1 LIGGAKKTSK
11 ERENKMANAREEFLE
26 ETKDK
31 SILCAAIRLGDDYS
45 EDKKN
50 FVLRTGYTSSELI
63 SFLSLLDFEYDD
75 GFGGQNLFGII
86 WYSDGTWSD
95 RYEYDG
101 SERWQYEKVPEIP
114 KECAAYTIE
123 VA

>member
-1 LIGGAKKTSK
+1 
-11 ERENKMANAREEFLE
+11 MVNAREEFLE

-31 SILCAAIRLGDDYS
+31 SVLCALITLDEY
-45 EDKKN
+45 EEKKT
-50 FVLRTGYTSSELI
+50 FVLRVGYTQPELDAFI
-63 SFLSLLDFEYDD
+63 LSLGFEYDN
-75 GFGGQNLFGII
+75 GYGGQNLFGII

-101 SERWQYEKVPEIP
+101 SERWQFEKVPEIP
-114 KECAAYTIE
+114 KECAADTKE